1 MTTQK
6 KVKYGDDPKGW
17 KNKGKFKKNLK
28 RVLTVKFCS

>member
-17 KNKGKFKKNLK
+17 KNKGKFQKKFKQRFN
-28 RVLTVKFCS
+28 C